1 MAARLVVYSTRHQ
14 RRRPRSRREGRP
26 VTARGLSLALLVLS
40 LASSCRRATGD
51 EPLVRRLGA
60 DGAWHHCT
68 VSGERRPAAD
78 CPRPDLAASANDV
91 AVPESGDLEVELPAR
106 APGPV
111 IVVPE
116 TLTFEQPPTE
126 SLSRTVWSGMA
137 SALQSSREYGALEKI
152 VGQFPEFRAVPQAAT
167 HSVLPPRR
175 VVLRF
180 AAGDRGRRAAYAV
193 WVWPVHPARV
203 TLGPVTPGAHD
214 RLAITFGVQEAA
226 WSGGGPPVRFR
237 VIARGARGTRVLWA
251 RALDPVRV
259 AADRGWQ
266 EAESEPPAAGE
277 RTLLEARALGEPSL
291 PVWGRPALVDVAGSP
306 EDHPSLLLLSIDTL
320 RADHVGVYGYGRATT
335 PTLDRLANAGVLF
348 EQTIAPFPSTTAS
361 HMTML
366 TSLAPCAH
374 GVLVIGSPPLGD
386 DVRTVAQ
393 QIAAHGYATVAITED
408 ALIKGDLGFERGF
421 DSYRDLFTTGK
432 EPLGIFDRGIALA
445 RDWLDRHGHR
455 PFFMFLHT
463 YQVHI
468 PYKVPPQYADL
479 FPIADDADEA
489 RRQERDYDRG
499 LRYADELLSGFV
511 AYLEQSG
518 ILAHTVLVVTSDHG
532 TEFGD
537 HGGIGHARGVYEE
550 QIRVPLI
557 VVHPTLAEHGRR
569 IHEQVGIVDV
579 TPTLVELAGA
589 ERAATFTGRSLVP
602 LLPPATS
609 RPPDQELF
617 AEQLWGPRQTLL
629 RTARWAW
636 IAKASGVEF
645 YDLTTDPREQHD
657 LAAEQKA
664 AVAEGTGRIE
674 RFRADCSR
682 LQVALRR
689 SGAAASGVD
698 AERQRALRALGYVR

>member
-1 MAARLVVYSTRHQ
+1 MPAIAQVYSIRTNAGG
-14 RRRPRSRREGRP
+14 SGRREGKP
-26 VTARGLSLALLVLS
+26 VTTRGLWLALLVLS

-78 CPRPDLAASANDV
+78 CPRPDLGASANDV

-126 SLSRTVWSGMA
+126 TLSRTVWSGMA

-152 VGQFPEFRAVPQAAT
+152 FGQFPEFRAVPQAAT

-193 WVWPVHPARV
+193 WVWPVRPARV
-203 TLGPVTPGAHD
+203 NLGPVTPGAHD

-251 RALDPVRV
+251 RTLDPARV

-277 RTLLEARALGEPSL
+277 RTSLLARALGEPSL
-291 PVWGRPALVDVAGSP
+291 SVWGRPALVDVAGSP

-366 TSLAPCAH
+366 TSLAPCA
-374 GVLVIGSPPLGD
+374 
-386 DVRTVAQ
+386 Q
-393 QIAAHGYATVAITED
+393 
-408 ALIKGDLGFERGF
+408 
-421 DSYRDLFTTGK
+421 
-432 EPLGIFDRGIALA
+432 
-445 RDWLDRHGHR
+445 
-455 PFFMFLHT
+455 
-463 YQVHI
+463 
-468 PYKVPPQYADL
+468 
-479 FPIADDADEA
+479 
-489 RRQERDYDRG
+489 
-499 LRYADELLSGFV
+499 
-511 AYLEQSG
+511 
-518 ILAHTVLVVTSDHG
+518 TVLVVTSDHV

-550 QIRVPLI
+550 QIRVPLL

-589 ERAATFTGRSLVP
+589 ERAAPFTGRSP
-602 LLPPATS
+602 APPRRPATS

-636 IAKASGVEF
+636 IAKASGVGF